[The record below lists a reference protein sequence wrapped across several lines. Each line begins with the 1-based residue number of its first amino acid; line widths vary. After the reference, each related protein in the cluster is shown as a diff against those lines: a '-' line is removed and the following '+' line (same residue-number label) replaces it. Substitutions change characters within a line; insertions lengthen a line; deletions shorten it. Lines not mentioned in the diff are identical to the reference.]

1 MRGSR
6 ALRGG
11 LLMISK
17 SGGLKPK
24 AVAGKP
30 SVTRLTQSSWT
41 GMRASGNPR
50 AAVRKMLHTKEARL
64 YKSTKKVFS
73 LCISEVCTVILT
85 RQPRPRL
92 RRWGIWWTV
101 SCCYKW
107 LCLPRLQLQ
116 WWRSCHQQAPSQ
128 RRSWPQQCRS
138 PWQYQFQPSLEQEH
152 RLLHRQSAEKISQG
166 RKLNI
171 DFIMH
176 FSISLGMILYAWGQA
191 VHGWSACLKIE

>member
-64 YKSTKKVFS
+64 YKSTKKCLVCVFQRSVQSSLPDNLAHVWGDEVSDELFHVVINGSAFLDCSYNGGEVVISKHHLRGGLGHSSAGAHGNTNFS
-73 LCISEVCTVILT
+73 LL
-85 RQPRPRL
+85 
-92 RRWGIWWTV
+92 
-101 SCCYKW
+101 
-107 LCLPRLQLQ
+107 
-116 WWRSCHQQAPSQ
+116 
-128 RRSWPQQCRS
+128 
-138 PWQYQFQPSLEQEH
+138 
-152 RLLHRQSAEKISQG
+152 
-166 RKLNI
+166 
-171 DFIMH
+171 
-176 FSISLGMILYAWGQA
+176 
-191 VHGWSACLKIE
+191 